1 MSEKTVG
8 VLSQISFKFKVTVAI
23 CLVLA
28 VILLFT
34 LFIILPDYRNE
45 LRFLTA
51 LLGGAAMVYAGYYAG
66 ARNELRFLTALL
78 GGAAMV
84 YAGYYAGARLRINLA
99 RDKQHRGSEI
109 IQSLNNIDMA
119 SIRVFIEKE
128 INTKEIS
135 QQDLYDKILNDPEVL
150 SMITVILGFF
160 EYVSIAI
167 QEDYADEVFLYKS
180 LGFLVPWTFYSLN
193 SYIIEERTRLD
204 ESALY
209 IELEK
214 LADAWKK
221 KTSLLTGKSL
231 PPLV

>member
-34 LFIILPDYRNE
+34 LFIILPDY
-45 LRFLTA
+45 
-51 LLGGAAMVYAGYYAG
+51 
-66 ARNELRFLTALL
+66 RNELRFLTALL

>member
-1 MSEKTVG
+1 
-8 VLSQISFKFKVTVAI
+8 
-23 CLVLA
+23 
-28 VILLFT
+28 
-34 LFIILPDYRNE
+34 LPDYRNE

-66 ARNELRFLTALL
+66 AT
-78 GGAAMV
+78 
-84 YAGYYAGARLRINLA
+84 LRINLA

-109 IQSLNNIDMA
+109 LQSLNNIDMA

-128 INTKEIS
+128 IDTKEIS
-135 QQDLYDKILNDPEVL
+135 QQDLYDKILNNREVL
-150 SMITVILGFF
+150 SRITVILGFF

-193 SYIIEERTRLD
+193 SYIKEERTRLD

-221 KTSLLTGKSL
+221 KTSLITGKSL

>member
-66 ARNELRFLTALL
+66 AT
-78 GGAAMV
+78 
-84 YAGYYAGARLRINLA
+84 LRINLA

-135 QQDLYDKILNDPEVL
+135 QQDLYDKILNDPVVL
-150 SMITVILGFF
+150 SRITVILGFF

-193 SYIIEERTRLD
+193 SYIKEERTRLD

>member
-66 ARNELRFLTALL
+66 AT
-78 GGAAMV
+78 
-84 YAGYYAGARLRINLA
+84 LRINLA

-109 IQSLNNIDMA
+109 LQSLNNIDMA
-119 SIRVFIEKE
+119 AIRVFIEKE
-128 INTKEIS
+128 INSKEIS
-135 QQDLYDKILNDPEVL
+135 QQDLYNKILNDPVVL
-150 SMITVILGFF
+150 SKITVILGFF

-167 QEDYADEVFLYKS
+167 QEDYADEVFLYIS

-193 SYIIEERTRLD
+193 SYIKEERTRLD